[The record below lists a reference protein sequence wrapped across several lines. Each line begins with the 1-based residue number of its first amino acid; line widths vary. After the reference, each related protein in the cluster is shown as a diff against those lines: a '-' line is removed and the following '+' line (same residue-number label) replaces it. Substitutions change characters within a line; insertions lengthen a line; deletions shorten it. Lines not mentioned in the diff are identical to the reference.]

1 MKMGELQAATEASR
15 WQRRC
20 TGNARRRPELEL
32 EFMAA
37 HIQRTRRSA
46 MGIITRDRTEWGKRG
61 KGAQAHRKFACV
73 VGEDEGHH
81 RHEISAVTREED
93 EDDSEV

>member
-1 MKMGELQAATEASR
+1 
-15 WQRRC
+15 
-20 TGNARRRPELEL
+20 
-32 EFMAA
+32 
-37 HIQRTRRSA
+37 